1 MRSSHRKRK
10 SVPLIVKTAE
20 LGFAAPQV
28 VAHRVARML
37 IGGFHPT
44 ARDRREYRRMGAEK
58 VTAFMESWNGMALE
72 ALRVNA
78 EMTAIFMRSVWVSP
92 LAYKRG
98 AAMQMHSATLGVL
111 DKGLDPVHRRAVAN
125 ARRLAATRLR

>member
-10 SVPLIVKTAE
+10 SMPLIVKNAE

-28 VAHRVARML
+28 VAHRVARMMT
-37 IGGFHPT
+37 GGFHPT

-58 VTAFMESWNGMALE
+58 VTAFMESWNAMALE

-92 LAYKRG
+92 LAYKR
-98 AAMQMHSATLGVL
+98 AATRMHSAALGVL